1 MFLFSIPVLWS
12 RAFRS
17 RGGPNQMIVAHAD
30 GSNYLQFLN
39 TNESGGNDVW
49 QHLVDFPLANCAYEH
64 LSIARFDGGDENLLL
79 LEIVKAN
86 I

>member
-1 MFLFSIPVLWS
+1 
-12 RAFRS
+12 
-17 RGGPNQMIVAHAD
+17 MIVAHAD

-79 LEIVKAN
+79 L
-86 I
+86 